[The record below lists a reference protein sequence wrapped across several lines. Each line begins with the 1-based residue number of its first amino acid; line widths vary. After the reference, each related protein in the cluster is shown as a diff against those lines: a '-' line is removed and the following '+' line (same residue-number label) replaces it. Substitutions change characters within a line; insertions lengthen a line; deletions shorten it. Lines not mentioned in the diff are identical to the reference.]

1 MTAWYSGSGGMDEWD
16 DVYERYGS
24 LVWATVYRILSNHA
38 EALDCCQ
45 DVFAELWDRGRAREV
60 RDWAAFLKW
69 LATRRALDRLRRQRA
84 ETGHLDTNG
93 DVAHLPAATAGPDT
107 RANFNELSARLK
119 HELSRLPPQQAE
131 AFWLLSVEQ
140 MSYQEIAEQ
149 LDETTNQVGVL
160 VHRARQRL
168 REWLA
173 DLNPATQ
180 EMRSV
185 PRTQ

>member
-1 MTAWYSGSGGMDEWD
+1 MDEWN

-24 LVWATVYRILSNHA
+24 LVWATVYRILGNHA

-45 DVFAELWDRGRAREV
+45 DVFAELLNRGRARQV
-60 RDWAAFLKW
+60 RDWAAFLRW
-69 LATRRALDRLRRQRA
+69 LATRRALDRLRGQRV
-84 ETGHLDTNG
+84 EIRHSGTNG
-93 DVAHLPAATAGPDT
+93 DIAHLPAATAGPDA
-107 RANFNELSARLK
+107 RVRFNELTGRLK
-119 HELSRLPPQQAE
+119 RELGRLPPKQAE

-149 LDETTNQVGVL
+149 LDVEVNQVGVL

-185 PRTQ
+185 PRTA